1 MWDKNKSL
9 SRLKSLYIINNFKT
23 ASILLLA
30 VFYLTTNMI

>member
-9 SRLKSLYIINNFKT
+9 RRLKSLYIINNLKT

-30 VFYLTTNMI
+30 VFLLTTNMI